1 MKQKPY
7 SDEDNT
13 RTDVNGAWKPLK
25 PLQEGYEFIG
35 DDQYDNFLTKKG
47 KERRDLRKD
56 LRGSGLSRKDARK
69 QAKSQIPT
77 SKPARRDAYLLLV
90 SYNFRGFAWK
100 LNSIITGSNQKL
112 IADLKDKWR
121 KWGSW
126 DELIRAVNKGKDKK
140 PHVCGAKCRE
150 GILDTQNNNFVVT
163 ASVATIVSGALAL
176 AGVIISSLSGIIKQA
191 QIGKQQENAIK
202 LAEKEGED
210 DFNKLPPEKKQ
221 EIIDAEN
228 QLKNEVDSSDKKKY
242 IWMGVGVLAFV
253 AIILISKK
261 SKK

>member
-56 LRGSGLSRKDARK
+56 LRNSGTSRKDARK

-90 SYNFRGFAWK
+90 KLNFRGFAWK

-112 IADLKDKWR
+112 ISDLKGKWS

-126 DELIRAVNKGKDKK
+126 DELVQAVNIGKDKK
-140 PHVCGAKCRE
+140 PHVCGGKCRSE
-150 GILDTQNNNFVVT
+150 ILDIKSNFVVT
-163 ASVATIVSGALAL
+163 AAVASVISGALAL
-176 AGVIISSLSGIIKQA
+176 AGVIISALSSIIKQA

-202 LAEKEGED
+202 LSEKEGED
-210 DFNKLPPEKKQ
+210 DFNNLPPEKKQ
-221 EIIDAEN
+221 EIIDAE
-228 QLKNEVDSSDKKKY
+228 KNVSCLYQTFEQS
-242 IWMGVGVLAFV
+242 
-253 AIILISKK
+253 
-261 SKK
+261 

>member
-35 DDQYDNFLTKKG
+35 DDQYDNFLSKKG
-47 KERRDLRKD
+47 KERRNLRKD
-56 LRGSGLSRKDARK
+56 LRQSGLSRKDARR
-69 QAKSQIPT
+69 QAKSSIPT
-77 SKPARRDAYLLLV
+77 SKPARKGAYLMLV
-90 SYNFRGFAWK
+90 RLNFRGFAYK
-100 LNSIITGSNQKL
+100 LNAIITGTNQSL
-112 IADLKDKWR
+112 LNQLKEKWR

-126 DELIRAVNKGKDKK
+126 NELVEAVNEGKDKK

-150 GILDTQNNNFVVT
+150 SILDTQNNFVLTAAV
-163 ASVATIVSGALAL
+163 ASVISGALAL
-176 AGVIISSLSGIIKQA
+176 AGVIINALSSIIKQA
-191 QIGKQQENAIK
+191 QIGKQQEDAIK
-202 LAEKEGED
+202 LAEKQGVDE
-210 DFNKLPPEKKQ
+210 FNNLPPEKKK

-228 QLKNEVDSSDKKKY
+228 QLKKDVESSDNKKY
-242 IWMGVGVLAFV
+242 IWMGVGILAFV
-253 AIILISKK
+253 AIVLISKK

>member
-13 RTDVNGAWKPLK
+13 RTDVNGAWKPLR

-69 QAKSQIPT
+69 KARFDIPT
-77 SKPARRDAYLLLV
+77 SKPARKEAYLTLV
-90 SYNFRGFAWK
+90 KLNFRGFAYK
-100 LNSIITGSNQKL
+100 LNGIITGSDTKL
-112 IADLKDKWR
+112 LNDLKEKWR
-121 KWGSW
+121 KYGSW
-126 DELIRAVNKGKDKK
+126 NELVDAVNKGKDKK
-140 PHVCGAKCRE
+140 PHVCGGKCRAE
-150 GILDTQNNNFVVT
+150 ILDMANFSNVLATTTITALVT
-163 ASVATIVSGALAL
+163 L
-176 AGVIISSLSGIIKQA
+176 AGVVISSLSGIVKQA

-210 DFNKLPPEKKQ
+210 DFNKLPPEKKK

-228 QLKNEVDSSDKKKY
+228 ELKKEVETSENKKY
-242 IWMGVGVLAFV
+242 IWIGVGVIALVSIFL
-253 AIILISKK
+253 IIKRK
-261 SKK
+261 SK